1 MNKKIDPTPRPN
13 FEIEIAGHLSD
24 QRGRRFEDLQV
35 TRLSGGNTRL
45 SGKLLDQAQL
55 FGVLAHIRD
64 MGLQLMSIHFTQ
76 HKENRNEGD
85 SR

>member
-1 MNKKIDPTPRPN
+1 MNMKIDPNPKTN

-35 TRLSGGNTRL
+35 TRLPGGNTLL
-45 SGKLLDQAQL
+45 SSNLMDQAQL
-55 FGVLAHIRD
+55 FGILANIRD
-64 MGLQLMSIHFTQ
+64 MGLPLISIHFT
-76 HKENRNEGD
+76 HIKIRNEGD